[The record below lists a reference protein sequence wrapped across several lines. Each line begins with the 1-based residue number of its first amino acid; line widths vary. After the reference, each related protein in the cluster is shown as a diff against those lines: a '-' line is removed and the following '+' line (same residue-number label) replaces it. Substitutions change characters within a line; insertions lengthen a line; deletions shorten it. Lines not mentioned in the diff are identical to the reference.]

1 MKEKTVCFSGHR
13 PEKLPDKGSLSS
25 QPVKTLR
32 SLLQS
37 EIDSAVNDG
46 YTEFIV
52 GMARGIDLWAGEM
65 VTDMICRNNIYRL
78 TAVFPY
84 RGYEKC
90 YKGYE
95 LWVSNRILSHCS
107 EIIYLN
113 EQYYRGCMKERNE
126 YMVDHSSRLIAV
138 VDNMRSGTGQTIRY
152 AKSQGL
158 ETHILDIKKLFPQ
171 TDPDQTDLFDT
182 KWFSQD
188 ILY

>member
-13 PEKLPDKGSLSS
+13 PEKLPDNGNISS
-25 QPVKTLR
+25 QTVKALR
-32 SLLQS
+32 SMLLN
-37 EIDSAVNDG
+37 EIESSVKDG
-46 YTEFIV
+46 YTDYIV

-65 VTDMICRNNIYRL
+65 ITELICKGEHLNLI
-78 TAVFPY
+78 AVFPY

-95 LWVSNRILSHCS
+95 LWASNRILSHAS
-107 EIIYLN
+107 EILYLN

-152 AKSQGL
+152 ARSQGL
-158 ETHILDIKKLFPQ
+158 DMKVIDINIVFPKK
-171 TDPDQTDLFDT
+171 DT
-182 KWFSQD
+182 EQISFEELSKY
-188 ILY
+188 I